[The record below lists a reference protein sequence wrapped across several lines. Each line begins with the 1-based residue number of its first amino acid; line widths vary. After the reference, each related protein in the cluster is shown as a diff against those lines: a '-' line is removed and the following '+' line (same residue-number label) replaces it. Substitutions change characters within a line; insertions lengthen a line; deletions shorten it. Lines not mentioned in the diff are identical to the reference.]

1 MKKHFL
7 RFTGIFFSI
16 SFCFIGAICCAKS
29 ISAYAHEN
37 SYTTEMTASS
47 DAESCP
53 SETDLADTGAGA
65 ETEAP
70 SESQSN
76 TETEAIPDQT
86 TESESAAETA
96 TIPDTE
102 EEMNTET
109 ETQSTSE
116 PDSLPESESSTQ
128 SENVTET
135 ETESTSESFT
145 ETTEESITETESFTE
160 TVLTNEPPATGT
172 SAGHLASAICMAF
185 ISAAGICLLFLF
197 QKGMNK

>member
-47 DAESCP
+47 DAEPCP

-65 ETEAP
+65 ETE
-70 SESQSN
+70 
-76 TETEAIPDQT
+76 
-86 TESESAAETA
+86 
-96 TIPDTE
+96 
-102 EEMNTET
+102 
-109 ETQSTSE
+109 TQSTSE
-116 PDSLPESESSTQ
+116 PDLLPESESSTQ

-160 TVLTNEPPATGT
+160 TVLANEPPATGT